1 MTVLKKILIVDDSQL
16 IHNMY
21 RLIMNR
27 YQGCKILDA
36 MNGLEALDILSGESD
51 FDIILLDINMPVM
64 NGIQFMEKL
73 HGENLY
79 RHIPV
84 IVISTEG
91 REEDTLRALKL
102 GAVGYVVKPF
112 KPHLLHELIEKIIG
126 KQKASSPFAEIDRRK
141 ETAAK

>member
-1 MTVLKKILIVDDSQL
+1 MTLLNKILIVDDSQL

-21 RLIMNR
+21 KLIMNR
-27 YQGCKILDA
+27 YHGCKILDA
-36 MNGLEALDILSGESD
+36 MNGLEALDMLSRESD
-51 FDIILLDINMPVM
+51 FDLILLDINMPVM

-91 REEDTLRALKL
+91 REDDTLRALKL

-112 KPHLLHELIEKIIG
+112 KANLLHELIEKIVG
-126 KQKASSPFAEIDRRK
+126 KQQKISPFAEIDRRK
-141 ETAAK
+141 ETASK

>member
-1 MTVLKKILIVDDSQL
+1 MTALKKILIVDDSQL

-21 RLIMNR
+21 KLITNR
-27 YQGCKILDA
+27 YHGCRIIDA
-36 MNGLEALDILSGESD
+36 MNGLEALDILSKGSD

-64 NGIQFMEKL
+64 NGIQFLEKL

-91 REEDTLRALKL
+91 REEIRSCW
-102 GAVGYVVKPF
+102 
-112 KPHLLHELIEKIIG
+112 ICG
-126 KQKASSPFAEIDRRK
+126 KTIQAPSSA
-141 ETAAK
+141 